1 MAEASL
7 KDRLQPA
14 LLDRLSDDERFVSV
28 FRVTLDM
35 TALERHGVSPR
46 DVDRVLVAQGLRPAG
61 THGAEVIAADAGG
74 VLEYVAPGR
83 SLSPAH
89 LRGQM
94 LRGPGASGGI
104 ALGSCCRIEAISVV
118 NDRIESPDRRAIS
131 MRRLREAVLRDLGW
145 LFNSFNLEE
154 TQDLSAYP
162 EVKRSVL
169 NYGLPSQAGR
179 AVSSIDAAE
188 MARRLGEAVVHFEP
202 RLSGVRVT
210 PERDESTEGTMTLAF
225 RVEAELWGQPVA
237 QHLSLRTS
245 IDFMSGDVQVVD
257 DGARA

>member
-1 MAEASL
+1 MPEASL

-14 LLDRLSDDERFVSV
+14 LLDRLSDDERFVTV
-28 FRVTLDM
+28 FRVTPDVA
-35 TALERHGVSPR
+35 ALAEQGLVPR
-46 DVDRVLVAQGLRPAG
+46 DIHRALIAQGLRPM
-61 THGAEVIAADAGG
+61 GALEGGAPADDATGP
-74 VLEYVAPGR
+74 LEYFAPGR
-83 SLSPAH
+83 SVSPAH

-94 LRGPGASGGI
+94 LRGPRSPTAVG
-104 ALGSCCRIEAISVV
+104 LGSCCRVEATSVM

-188 MARRLGEAVVHFEP
+188 MARRLAEVVTHFEP
-202 RLSGVRVT
+202 RLSGIRVT
-210 PERDESTEGTMTLAF
+210 PERDEATDLGMTLAF

-245 IDFMSGDVQVVD
+245 IDFMSGDVEVAD
-257 DGARA
+257 EAARG